1 MRFLSVLFTMQFLLL
16 TSSKLLAVDMLYVS
30 MNDYTIVSFD
40 TDSND
45 GDVISSTMAT
55 FANTN
60 LNNPTGLAVDSIGNV
75 YASNSLGN
83 TISKFDR
90 NGIFLSTIGGSEDL
104 KSINSLAI
112 DKQDNLYV
120 MNSGEQGAISK
131 FDSGGVY
138 LGNIISNL
146 YWPLGLAIDN
156 TNNFYVSFP
165 GSNFIFKFNSAGSY
179 LDSIGGYTNFPQ
191 PNILAIDSL
200 SNLYAS
206 SQARQN
212 VSKYNPALQSIG
224 SINGLLL
231 PFAIA
236 IDSSDNLYV
245 SEVNSISGTGNI
257 SKFDSAGKLI
267 VSWSTGSQLPCGF
280 AVHTVTVPEPSTYI
294 LSGIAILVLIVYQSS
309 RQKTS

>member
-1 MRFLSVLFTMQFLLL
+1 
-16 TSSKLLAVDMLYVS
+16 
-30 MNDYTIVSFD
+30 
-40 TDSND
+40 
-45 GDVISSTMAT
+45 
-55 FANTN
+55 
-60 LNNPTGLAVDSIGNV
+60 
-75 YASNSLGN
+75 
-83 TISKFDR
+83 
-90 NGIFLSTIGGSEDL
+90 
-104 KSINSLAI
+104 
-112 DKQDNLYV
+112 
-120 MNSGEQGAISK
+120 MNSGAQGAISK

-146 YWPLGLAIDN
+146 SYPLGLAIDN
-156 TNNFYVSFP
+156 SSNFYVSFP
-165 GSNFIFKFNSAGSY
+165 VNNFIFKFNSAGSY

-267 VSWSTGSQLPCGF
+267 VSWSTGSQLPWGF
-280 AVHTVTVPEPSTYI
+280 AVHTVTVPVPEPSTYTI
-294 LSGIAILVLIVYQSS
+294 SAIVISLIVFLVNRCKSKISVSS
-309 RQKTS
+309 